1 MSMESHKLSSFIDKR
16 QENSNPMDSLFDASI
31 LNMTLDS
38 QALIDGGLSDL
49 IETETSVQSERA
61 R

>member
-1 MSMESHKLSSFIDKR
+1 MESHKLSSFIGKR